1 MLDLERTVLDLGL
14 ALKARGLMLATAESC
29 TGGLLAGALTA
40 VSGSSEWF
48 KGGVVAYANEAKV
61 KLLGLE
67 PEAIARHGA
76 VSEAVALAMARGAL
90 RALDAQAA
98 VAITGIAGPTGGTP
112 DKPVGTVWIAWAW
125 PGSAG
130 AVDKA
135 ERYLFPGDREQVR
148 QASVER
154 AVLGLAERLG
164 HATALV

>member
-1 MLDLERTVLDLGL
+1 MLDLERTVLGLGS

-29 TGGLLAGALTA
+29 SGGLLAGALTA

-61 KLLGLE
+61 KLLGVE
-67 PEAIARHGA
+67 PEGIARHGA

-90 RALDAQAA
+90 SALDAQAA

-125 PGSAG
+125 PGPTG
-130 AVDKA
+130 AMNRA
-135 ERYLFPGDREQVR
+135 EGHLFPGDREQVR

-164 HATALV
+164 RATALV